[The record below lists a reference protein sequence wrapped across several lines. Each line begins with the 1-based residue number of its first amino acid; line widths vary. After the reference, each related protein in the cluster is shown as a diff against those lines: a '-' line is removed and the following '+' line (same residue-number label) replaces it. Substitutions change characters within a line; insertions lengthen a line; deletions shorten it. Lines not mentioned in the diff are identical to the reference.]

1 MQPSRGRHL
10 ASCCSCCPWCWDV
23 PEEIPD
29 WDRCWPCLLPATS
42 LLLISTG
49 GALDGEEEHNGSRS
63 SVTAVLW
70 GREKI
75 TFHLQREVGEITQ
88 HSVVPALS
96 GHWCQTS
103 LCDFPGGLAL
113 THCWWDRR
121 VPGGAATPHYPRIT
135 PRREA
140 AASPIASS
148 PACSQAQARKCPV
161 SLWKGMR
168 NCWPGSFPRRWTA
181 GTNLAVLPLLPFG
194 RSPGVPP
201 LAQAKRNR

>member
-1 MQPSRGRHL
+1 MAAPHPRALRGEFLQPSRERHL
-10 ASCCSCCPWCWDV
+10 ASVARVVLGAGMSPKRFQTGNW
-23 PEEIPD
+23 
-29 WDRCWPCLLPATS
+29 CWPCLLPAIS

-63 SVTAVLW
+63 SVSAVLW

-75 TFHLQREVGEITQ
+75 TFHLQRGVGEITQ
-88 HSVVPALS
+88 HSAVPALS

-103 LCDFPGGLAL
+103 LCDFPGGLAQSL

-121 VPGGAATPHYPRIT
+121 VPGGAATPHYPRTT

-148 PACSQAQARKCPV
+148 PSCSQAQARKCPV
-161 SLWKGMR
+161 SLWKG
-168 NCWPGSFPRRWTA
+168 
-181 GTNLAVLPLLPFG
+181 L
-194 RSPGVPP
+194 
-201 LAQAKRNR
+201 